1 MPEVTMPDEHN
12 NNLDKQKG
20 NHKVFRPFRTL
31 ISPNCSRRNHAKH
44 RSKSRKKSR
53 KKKKKEKCL
62 KLLCQMNITITLI
75 NKKEIIRCFV
85 LSEP

>member
-44 RSKSRKKSR
+44 RSKR
-53 KKKKKEKCL
+53 
-62 KLLCQMNITITLI
+62 
-75 NKKEIIRCFV
+75 F
-85 LSEP
+85 